1 MTDLSASQPQ
11 TDSQIR
17 VHRIE
22 ARFMEL
28 PNSVNAFVVEL
39 PASVVIVDTALA
51 MSSAREIR
59 RVADDTGKPIR
70 AVLLT
75 HGHPDHYTGLWAFP
89 GIPSYASAETLAFA
103 HREDDE
109 KHEDGTY
116 LLGEDY
122 PLDRLFPD
130 TIIEDGFVLDV
141 DGTKFTYVNL
151 GPGESD
157 DDGMWIFEDE
167 HGVQHAFIGDAASD
181 RTHAYFADGH
191 TQHWLKNLDKLQEV
205 LRPDAK
211 LYVGHGDSPVSLD
224 IVPKQRTYIETFLQT
239 VRELPQGVTPE
250 QASEAVVAKMSPLVP
265 EDRLITLLTYKLDR
279 GIERAQQQQ
288 AAAPSS
294 AQATLDEY
302 YRSANAGDWS
312 AWCDLFA
319 DNTVMDE
326 QLAGHVDTAA
336 TLRQMMAGGL
346 GGYASFRNEPQHTV
360 LSGNQAAVVSQITGR
375 THTGTDI
382 SARVINY
389 FRFDDAGKIV
399 YFLNSHD
406 TVPFQP
412 LFDPANTAPA
422 TETV

>member
-1 MTDLSASQPQ
+1 M
-11 TDSQIR
+11 
-17 VHRIE
+17 
-22 ARFMEL
+22 
-28 PNSVNAFVVEL
+28 
-39 PASVVIVDTALA
+39 
-51 MSSAREIR
+51 
-59 RVADDTGKPIR
+59 
-70 AVLLT
+70 
-75 HGHPDHYTGLWAFP
+75 
-89 GIPSYASAETLAFA
+89 
-103 HREDDE
+103 
-109 KHEDGTY
+109 
-116 LLGEDY
+116 
-122 PLDRLFPD
+122 
-130 TIIEDGFVLDV
+130 
-141 DGTKFTYVNL
+141 
-151 GPGESD
+151 
-157 DDGMWIFEDE
+157 
-167 HGVQHAFIGDAASD
+167 
-181 RTHAYFADGH
+181 
-191 TQHWLKNLDKLQEV
+191 
-205 LRPDAK
+205 
-211 LYVGHGDSPVSLD
+211 
-224 IVPKQRTYIETFLQT
+224 
-239 VRELPQGVTPE
+239 
-250 QASEAVVAKMSPLVP
+250 
-265 EDRLITLLTYKLDR
+265 
-279 GIERAQQQQ
+279 ERAQQQQ